1 MKILLIL
8 SLLLCVGCEDVVEL
22 ALQPNIHFLS
32 QHKIPG
38 FSYDSALKDT
48 LIAANDWET
57 FKSRPD
63 ILIISA
69 NNLST
74 AYNAP
79 YNVIFRRR
87 NGNSTPNGYFYH
99 IKNIGNDTAY
109 NVNVRINSTEGEK
122 ILFSAHEYLRN
133 RSSSDTIWL
142 EPGQDFIGSAT
153 IDFET
158 RR

>member
-1 MKILLIL
+1 MKLLLIL
-8 SLLLCVGCEDVVEL
+8 SLLLCVGCEDIVEL
-22 ALQPNIHFLS
+22 AQQPNVQFLS
-32 QHKIPG
+32 QHKIPS
-38 FSYDSALKDT
+38 FSYDSTLKDT
-48 LIAANDWET
+48 VIAKNDWET
-57 FKSRPD
+57 FNSRPD
-63 ILIISA
+63 ILIISVMNLGVSYDVTYKRKA
-69 NNLST
+69 GLST
-74 AYNAP
+74 Q
-79 YNVIFRRR
+79 
-87 NGNSTPNGYFYH
+87 NGYFYH